1 MRTEDEIMKLL
12 INTAAQ
18 DDRIRAAYLEGSR
31 VNPDVPRDMFQD
43 YDVVYIV
50 KETASFQKDNSWI
63 DRFGERLY
71 MQYPEDSVYDPGDK
85 ENCYGWLMQLRDGN
99 RIDLHVCTQDYA
111 KTHLEAYQILLDKDG
126 ILPQPSKKALQQY
139 WIQKPSQQQFSCTC
153 NEYWW
158 CLNNVAKGLKRNEL
172 PYALDVI
179 DFTLRPMLKRLL
191 EWKIGIS
198 YNFQISAGK
207 CGKYM
212 EQLLPD
218 AVYQTFLA
226 TYAKAESEALWQAV
240 FTMCEQFH
248 ETAIEIGC
256 QLDLTYNT
264 QEALNSMKYLKDVYC
279 LPRGAKELQ
288 EYMQH

>member
-1 MRTEDEIMKLL
+1 MRLL

-153 NEYWW
+153 NEYRW
-158 CLNNVAKGLKRNEL
+158 CLNNVAKGWKRNEL

-179 DFTLRPMLKRLL
+179 GFTLRPMLERLL
-191 EWKIGIS
+191 EWKIAIV
-198 YNFQISAGK
+198 YNIQISAEK

-212 EQLLPD
+212 EQLSS
-218 AVYQTFLA
+218 AIHQTFPA

-240 FTMCEQFH
+240 FRMCELFH
-248 ETAIEIGC
+248 ETAIDTGC
-256 QLDLTYNT
+256 QLDLTYDT
-264 QEALNSMKYLKDVYC
+264 REASNSMKYLKDVYY
-279 LPRGAKELQ
+279 LPKGAKELY
-288 EYMQH
+288 E

>member
-1 MRTEDEIMKLL
+1 M
-12 INTAAQ
+12 
-18 DDRIRAAYLEGSR
+18 
-31 VNPDVPRDMFQD
+31 
-43 YDVVYIV
+43 
-50 KETASFQKDNSWI
+50 
-63 DRFGERLY
+63 
-71 MQYPEDSVYDPGDK
+71 
-85 ENCYGWLMQLRDGN
+85 
-99 RIDLHVCTQDYA
+99 
-111 KTHLEAYQILLDKDG
+111 
-126 ILPQPSKKALQQY
+126 
-139 WIQKPSQQQFSCTC
+139 
-153 NEYWW
+153 
-158 CLNNVAKGLKRNEL
+158 NNVAKGLKRNEL

-256 QLDLTYNT
+256 QLDLTYNAR
-264 QEALNSMKYLKDVYC
+264 EALNSMKYLKDVYF

-288 EYMQH
+288 EYMQR